1 MAKVTGKTGNKL
13 KNKTKTDDTVMNI
26 LIVGVGGQGVVLA
39 SAILSEVALSAGYDV
54 KKSEVH
60 GMSQRGG
67 VVSSHVRIGQKVHS
81 PLIPNGQADVILA
94 FERAE
99 ALRWVHELKPGG
111 YLIVN
116 AQKLV
121 PPIAVDKKYVY
132 PEDALEQLKTK
143 VNNLRVV
150 DAAEISERLGNA
162 RLANTVLLGALSNAL
177 KIDERIW
184 REVIGR
190 RVPKGT
196 AEANLK
202 AFTTGRSR

>member
-1 MAKVTGKTGNKL
+1 MAKTTGKTENRSKS
-13 KNKTKTDDTVMNI
+13 KTAANAAVMNI

-67 VVSSHVRIGQKVHS
+67 VVSSHVRIGQKVFS
-81 PLIPNGQADVILA
+81 PLIPNGHADVILA

-99 ALRWVHELKPGG
+99 GLRWVHELKSGG
-111 YLIVN
+111 WMIVN

-132 PEDALEQLKTK
+132 PDDALDQLKPK
-143 VNNLRVV
+143 VGNLHIV
-150 DAAEISERLGNA
+150 DAAGISETLGNV
-162 RLANTVLLGALSNAL
+162 RLANTVLLGALSKAL
-177 KIDERIW
+177 QIDENVW
-184 REVIGR
+184 RDVISR

-202 AFTTGRSR
+202 AFNKGRTN